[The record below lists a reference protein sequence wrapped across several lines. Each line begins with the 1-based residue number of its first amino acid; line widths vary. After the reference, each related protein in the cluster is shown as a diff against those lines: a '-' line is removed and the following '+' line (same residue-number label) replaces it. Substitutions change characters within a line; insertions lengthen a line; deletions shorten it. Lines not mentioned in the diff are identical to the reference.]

1 MGAPSRVLISAGLI
15 FALAVPAMAGDATT
29 KDKDKDSV
37 ATSAPRPKP
46 AAEKKIYTN
55 EDLEALAARYGAST
69 VGQAAPQA
77 LPAPLAARP
86 IPAQATQAIA
96 PRTAI
101 VTLPPEKDP
110 ARYARDYAALE
121 AAIDAIDSEVA
132 QLRNFRASDAA
143 PGAETP
149 GVTVGLDI
157 YAPCNGIST
166 DNKIA
171 NLLQQ
176 RAALELE
183 ISNLEDTAQANGI
196 RLGQLL
202 SAASAAESGAAAPSA
217 SPAVAQ
223 AELAQ
228 IETRLATIQ
237 GEQNSFQ
244 QAAANSNA
252 PFTIAPETKFGGTY
266 QSSYLKRLDNQSSA
280 LQSQLSAV
288 ADEAR
293 RSGVPPATLP

>member
-77 LPAPLAARP
+77 LSAPLAARP
-86 IPAQATQAIA
+86 IPAQSIA
-96 PRTAI
+96 QRTAI

-288 ADEAR
+288 EDEAR

>member
-15 FALAVPAMAGDATT
+15 FALAVPAMAGDAGT

-86 IPAQATQAIA
+86 IPAQSIA
-96 PRTAI
+96 QRTAI

-288 ADEAR
+288 EDEAR

>member
-1 MGAPSRVLISAGLI
+1 
-15 FALAVPAMAGDATT
+15 
-29 KDKDKDSV
+29 
-37 ATSAPRPKP
+37 
-46 AAEKKIYTN
+46 
-55 EDLEALAARYGAST
+55 

-86 IPAQATQAIA
+86 IPAQSIA
-96 PRTAI
+96 SRTVI

-149 GVTVGLDI
+149 GVTVGLDL

-293 RSGVPPATLP
+293 RNGVPPATLP

>member
-86 IPAQATQAIA
+86 IPAQSIA
-96 PRTAI
+96 QRTAI

-266 QSSYLKRLDNQSSA
+266 QSSYLKRLDNQAST

-293 RSGVPPATLP
+293 RNGVPPATLP

>member
-1 MGAPSRVLISAGLI
+1 MGAPSRVLVSAGLI
-15 FALAVPAMAGDATT
+15 FALALPAMAGDDGA
-29 KDKDKDSV
+29 KNKDKDSAV
-37 ATSAPRPKP
+37 TSAPRPKP

-55 EDLEALAARYGAST
+55 EDIEALAARYGAST

-77 LPAPLAARP
+77 AHAPVAFRPVAASP
-86 IPAQATQAIA
+86 IA
-96 PRTAI
+96 PRI
-101 VTLPPEKDP
+101 VVVTLPPEKDP
-110 ARYARDYAALE
+110 ARYGRQYASLE
-121 AAIDAIDSEVA
+121 ASIDAIDAEVA
-132 QLRNFRASDAA
+132 RLRNFRASDAA

-157 YAPCNGIST
+157 YAPCDGIST

-176 RAALELE
+176 RASLEAE

-202 SAASAAESGAAAPSA
+202 SAATAAEAATPPPA
-217 SPAVAQ
+217 SPAATR

-237 GEQNSFQ
+237 AEQTSFQ

-266 QSSYLKRLDNQSSA
+266 QSSYLKRLDSQSSA

-288 ADEAR
+288 EDEALR
-293 RSGVPPATLP
+293 NGAPPATLP

>member
-77 LPAPLAARP
+77 LSAPLAARP
-86 IPAQATQAIA
+86 IPAQSIA
-96 PRTAI
+96 QRTAI

-202 SAASAAESGAAAPSA
+202 SAASAAQSATAPSA

-293 RSGVPPATLP
+293 RNGVPPATLP

>member
-15 FALAVPAMAGDATT
+15 FALAVPAMAGDAAT

-77 LPAPLAARP
+77 LSAPLAARP
-86 IPAQATQAIA
+86 IPAQSIA
-96 PRTAI
+96 SRTVI

-293 RSGVPPATLP
+293 RNGVPPATLP

>member
-15 FALAVPAMAGDATT
+15 FALAVPAMAGDAAT

-86 IPAQATQAIA
+86 IPAQSIA
-96 PRTAI
+96 SRTVI

-149 GVTVGLDI
+149 GVTVGLDL

-237 GEQNSFQ
+237 GEQTSFQ

-266 QSSYLKRLDNQSSA
+266 QSSYLKRLDNQAST

-293 RSGVPPATLP
+293 RNGVPPATLP

>member
-86 IPAQATQAIA
+86 IPAQSIA
-96 PRTAI
+96 QRTAI

-288 ADEAR
+288 EDEAR